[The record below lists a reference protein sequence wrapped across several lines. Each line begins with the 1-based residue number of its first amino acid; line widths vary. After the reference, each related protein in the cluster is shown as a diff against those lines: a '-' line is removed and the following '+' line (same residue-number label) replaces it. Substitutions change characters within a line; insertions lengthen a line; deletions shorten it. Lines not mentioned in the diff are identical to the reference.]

1 MNKIYKSIM
10 MILMV
15 LVFSSCDEHIRIG
28 AKGRVSGVSESML
41 NTIALNGWCFY
52 TIEVPAKQ
60 GFYSEDIVVST
71 ILDSCGKFQIGDSIT
86 LKTEKSRLT
95 DRDTDTTYPSVQ
107 ELPTAVQ

>member
-1 MNKIYKSIM
+1 MNKICKSIM
-10 MILMV
+10 MILLV

-28 AKGRVSGVSESML
+28 AKGRVSGVSESL
-41 NTIALNGWCFY
+41 ITTTADKGLCFY

-60 GFYSEDIVVST
+60 EFYSEDLVVST